1 MDAEKLARIK
11 SEFKSE
17 HADVK
22 KAVVAFT
29 GGLDT
34 TVAVALLQEMGVK
47 VVTVTLDVGQA
58 RDLRDVAR
66 KAEAMGVERHYT
78 IYARDEFINEYVAKA
93 IKANCL
99 WEGELNSEGLSR
111 PLLCKYLAEV
121 ADKEGA
127 QAVVHGSTG
136 IGNDQI
142 RFDASLRAIAP
153 NLKVL
158 APVRDWDLK
167 RDEELAY
174 AEEKK
179 LAKLKEKPKPY
190 STDENIWGR
199 SIKSGPLEH
208 PELEVPEDAFAWTVA
223 PEKAPPKPQWVELSF
238 DMGIPRVLR
247 VLDEKKKVVEE
258 TGSVIER
265 LNKIAGAHGV
275 GRIDHMEDKAAG
287 LKVREVYE
295 APAAYCII
303 TAHRELEKLVLTK
316 RELDAKAGV
325 DYAWNRLVDEGAWYT
340 PLREALDAFID
351 KTQEKVNGSV
361 VLKLFKGSASVAS
374 RKSKYALY
382 DAFLAS
388 STTEGIF
395 SRRDARAFAKLYGL
409 QDVIAYWIRK
419 SA

>member
-1 MDAEKLARIK
+1 MDRGKLARIK
-11 SEFKSE
+11 EGFKSE

-22 KAVVAFT
+22 RAVVAFT

-34 TVAVALLQEMGVK
+34 TVAVALLLEFGVK
-47 VVTVTLDVGQA
+47 VVTLTLDVGQT

-66 KAEAMGVERHYT
+66 KAEEMGVERHYT
-78 IYARDEFINEYVAKA
+78 IYARDEFINEYVMKA
-93 IKANCL
+93 VKANCL

-121 ADKEGA
+121 AEKEGA
-127 QAVVHGSTG
+127 QAIVHGSTG

-142 RFDASLRAIAP
+142 RFDTALRALTP
-153 NLKVL
+153 SLKVL

-174 AEEKK
+174 AEERG

-190 STDENIWGR
+190 SIDENIWGR
-199 SIKSGPLEH
+199 NIKSGALER
-208 PELEVPEDAFAWTVA
+208 PEIEVPEDAFAWTVA
-223 PEKAPPKPQWVELSF
+223 PEKAPKKPQYVEISF
-238 DMGIPRVLR
+238 DMGKPYWVRVM
-247 VLDEKKKVVEE
+247 DERKRIVEE

-265 LNKIAGAHGV
+265 LNRVAGAHGV

-303 TAHRELEKLVLTK
+303 AAHRELERLVLTK
-316 RELDAKAGV
+316 RELDVKAGI
-325 DYAWNRLVDEGAWYT
+325 DYAWNRLVDEGAWFT

-351 KTQEKVNGSV
+351 KTQEKVSGSV
-361 VLKLFKGSASVAS
+361 ALKLFGGGMQVAS
-374 RKSKYALY
+374 RKSRYALY

-388 STTEGIF
+388 STAEGIF
-395 SRRDARAFAKLYGL
+395 SRQDARAFAKLYGL
-409 QDVIAYWIRK
+409 QDIIAYWIRK

>member
-1 MDAEKLARIK
+1 MDADKLRRIREEFAR
-11 SEFKSE
+11 E

-22 KAVVAFT
+22 RAVVAFT

-47 VVTVTLDVGQA
+47 VITVTLDIGQT
-58 RDLRDVAR
+58 RDLRDVAK

-78 IYARDEFINEYVAKA
+78 IFARDEFINEYVARA

-121 ADKEGA
+121 AEKEGA

-153 NLKVL
+153 HLKVL
-158 APVRDWDLK
+158 APIRDWDLK
-167 RDEELAY
+167 REEELAY
-174 AEEKK
+174 AKERK
-179 LAKLKEKPKPY
+179 LAKLKEKPRPY

-223 PEKAPPKPQWVELSF
+223 PEKAPPKPQFIELSF
-238 DMGIPRVLR
+238 HMGIPRVLR
-247 VLDEKKKVVEE
+247 VLDEKKRVVEE
-258 TGSVIER
+258 TGNVIER
-265 LNKIAGAHGV
+265 LNKLAGAHGV
-275 GRIDHMEDKAAG
+275 GRMDHMEDKAVG
-287 LKVREVYE
+287 LKIREVYE

-303 TAHRELEKLVLTK
+303 TAHKELEKLVLTK
-316 RELDAKAGV
+316 RELDTKAGI
-325 DYAWNRLVDEGAWYT
+325 DYTWNRLVDEGAWYT

-351 KTQEKVNGSV
+351 KTQERVSGSV
-361 VLKLFKGSASVAS
+361 MLKLFKGNASVVAK
-374 RKSKYALY
+374 KSKYALY
-382 DAFLAS
+382 DAFLS
-388 STTEGIF
+388 SATAEGIF

-409 QDVIAYWIRK
+409 QDIIAYWIRK